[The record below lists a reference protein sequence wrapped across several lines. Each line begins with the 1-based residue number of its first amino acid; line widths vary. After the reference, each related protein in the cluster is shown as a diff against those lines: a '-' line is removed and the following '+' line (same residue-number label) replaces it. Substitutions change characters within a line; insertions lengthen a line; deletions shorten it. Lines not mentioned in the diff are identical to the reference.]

1 VRDDDQLNDTAL
13 RQLAERLGA
22 RAAERLD
29 VQGVAESVVTRL
41 RREPGET
48 TRPWAALGSAWLRIA
63 AAVLLVVGAGLV
75 AREGLPPLSRGPRSV
90 AVLGA
95 SPELNELSAPQLQEL
110 LRTVAEPSGTGD
122 AVAPPDVG
130 LEDLS
135 APQLR
140 ALLASL
146 EG

>member
-1 VRDDDQLNDTAL
+1 MKHDDEVNDTAL
-13 RQLAERLGA
+13 RQLAERLGT

-29 VQGVAESVVTRL
+29 LERAAGAVVRRL
-41 RREPGET
+41 REEP
-48 TRPWAALGSAWLRIA
+48 RSARRAWAALDTAWLRIA
-63 AAVLLVVGAGLV
+63 AALVLVVGAGLV
-75 AREGLPPLSRGPRSV
+75 ARGAFQPAASPAPAV
-90 AVLGA
+90 VLGA
-95 SPELNELSAPQLQEL
+95 SPELNELSAPQLEEL
-110 LRTVAEPSGTGD
+110 LRTVAEPGASQD
-122 AVAPPDVG
+122 AVAPPDVE

>member
-1 VRDDDQLNDTAL
+1 VNHDDELHDTAL
-13 RQLAERLGA
+13 RQLAERLGT

-29 VQGVAESVVTRL
+29 VERAAEAVVTRL
-41 RREPGET
+41 RQEPQGAG
-48 TRPWAALGSAWLRIA
+48 RVWAAFAARWLRIA
-63 AAVLLVVGAGLV
+63 AALVLVVGAGLV
-75 AREGLPPLSRGPRSV
+75 ARGAFQPTALPAPSL

-95 SPELNELSAPQLQEL
+95 SPELNELSAPQLEEL
-110 LRTVAEPSGTGD
+110 LRTVAEPNGARD
-122 AVAPPDVG
+122 AVAAQDVG

>member
-1 VRDDDQLNDTAL
+1 VNHNDAVNDTAL
-13 RQLAERLGA
+13 RQLAERLGT

-29 VQGVAESVVTRL
+29 VERTAEAVVTRL
-41 RREPGET
+41 RQEPRGAG
-48 TRPWAALGSAWLRIA
+48 RVWAAFDPAWLRIA
-63 AAVLLVVGAGLV
+63 AALVLVVGAGLV
-75 AREGLPPLSRGPRSV
+75 ARGAFQPAPLSEPAL
-90 AVLGA
+90 AVPGA
-95 SPELNELSAPQLQEL
+95 GPELSELSAPQLEEL
-110 LRTVAEPSGTGD
+110 LRTVAEPGGARD
-122 AVAPPDVG
+122 AGAAPDVG